1 MLRSGT
7 GRSSSLQGQKL
18 YGLRQDELAVNA
30 LLGHVAYPVAQFAY
44 MPPGDD
50 EDEMHPGHIG
60 RGQTPAEI
68 ARYLAKAAH
77 TVVTGK
83 VYYDIFQNKSVQI
96 LRKVVQIYY
105 LSCVLPY
112 FCSAL
117 RP

>member
-1 MLRSGT
+1 M
-7 GRSSSLQGQKL
+7 
-18 YGLRQDELAVNA
+18 
-30 LLGHVAYPVAQFAY
+30 
-44 MPPGDD
+44 
-50 EDEMHPGHIG
+50 PGHIG

-105 LSCVLPY
+105 ISCVLPY